1 MAGVQWTGGKFKK
14 FEAKRQFM
22 HCDID
27 ERLKRSHNNTEIDK
41 DKTHLNYSAF
51 NLTYEQTC
59 EKYDKRL
66 KPIIDATIKKQ
77 LEKANGKKTLRK
89 DAVLLVSP
97 IVYVPNELNDAQK
110 REFIN
115 HTFDYF
121 QARYGENYINGYAH
135 FDEQHTYIDPTT
147 KKERLSQVHIHNFIV
162 PEIDG
167 VLNAKKSTDRAV
179 INEVN
184 KDFEEYTFKTFGIH
198 YVKGEK
204 TKTRGTV
211 EQLKQASKKA
221 EIELLDEKATKKAND
236 LIRLQRADEIMT
248 KEHEEKEREH
258 EAFKADIAEERKQI
272 EAQKNQEEQE
282 LSKIRDEK
290 DAVITEKEE
299 ASKNL
304 QEILAKNEEA
314 KRDYEEFQKLSFVGR
329 WWKYWK
335 EKSEHNKLKDGLN
348 DYAKKYNA
356 MVREV
361 EASRRAETRRAEQD
375 RKIKKP
381 LENILNRFNKY
392 GIKSIE
398 QFDEYT
404 RLLEANEPEK
414 LEKLAKDLLNDKDL
428 QTVIEEKKNIKDEQ
442 IITRPVYEDFN
453 LGEDR

>member
-22 HCDID
+22 HCDNE
-27 ERLKRSHNNTEIDK
+27 ERLKRSHSNEEINK
-41 DKTHLNYSAF
+41 DKTQLNISAF
-51 NLTYEQTC
+51 ELNYEQTC

-89 DAVLLVSP
+89 DAVLLVCP
-97 IVYVPNELNDAQK
+97 IVYVPNELNDEQK

-121 QARYGENYINGYAH
+121 KSRYGDNFINGYAH

-167 VLNAKKSTDRAV
+167 VLNAKKTTSRAV

-184 KDFEEYTFKTFGIH
+184 KDFEDYTFKTFGIH

-211 EQLKQASKKA
+211 EQLKQQSKKA
-221 EIELLDEKATKKAND
+221 EIDMLKKQATKTAND
-236 LIRLQRADEIMT
+236 LIRLQKADEIMT

-282 LSKIRDEK
+282 LSKVRDEK
-290 DAVITEKEE
+290 DAVVIEKEE

-314 KRDYEEFQKLSFVGR
+314 KRDYEEFQKLSFIGR

-335 EKSEHNKLKDGLN
+335 EKNEHNKLKENLDV
-348 DYAKKYNA
+348 YAKNYNE
-356 MVREV
+356 MKRENDALRKA
-361 EASRRAETRRAEQD
+361 ESRHAEQD

-381 LENILNRFNKY
+381 IENLIRRFNRH
-392 GIKSIE
+392 GIKTIE
-398 QFDEYT
+398 QLDEYF

-414 LEKLAKDLLNDKDL
+414 FEKFAQDLTHDVNL
-428 QTVIEEKKNIKDEQ
+428 QTIIEEKKNIKDEP
-442 IITRPVYEDFN
+442 INTRKFYPDFDID
-453 LGEDR
+453 ER